1 MEGPPAEAA
10 GGGGAVAAFAGEGL
24 RWAFQQLSLRA
35 QVAGV
40 VEEMLA
46 TVEVGAWAECRVLWF
61 VWLISRSVGR
71 SARVCGLV

>member
-1 MEGPPAEAA
+1 MEGPPADAAA
-10 GGGGAVAAFAGEGL
+10 GGGGGGGALTVFAGNGL

-46 TVEVGAWAECRVLWF
+46 TVEVCEASGSIA
-61 VWLISRSVGR
+61 IGR
-71 SARVCGLV
+71 